1 MQVHTKLCLSCIQSV
16 DGKSAELIQ
25 VNTSYAGYT
34 WLGIGQGIM
43 QIYGKAASVLH
54 GYKVQCILWREANV
68 YAVQCILPVHMG
80 LLMGEQVLAVQCILA
95 VQRVSS

>member
-1 MQVHTKLCLSCIQSV
+1 
-16 DGKSAELIQ
+16 
-25 VNTSYAGYT
+25 
-34 WLGIGQGIM
+34 M

>member
-16 DGKSAELIQ
+16 DAKSAELMQ

-43 QIYGKAASVLH
+43 QIYGKAASVSMDTKCSAYYGEKAH
-54 GYKVQCILWREANV
+54 V
-68 YAVQCILPVHMG
+68 Y
-80 LLMGEQVLAVQCILA
+80 AVQCILA
-95 VQRVSS
+95 VQTGLMSMQV